1 MNKIKRAII
10 MAAGNGKRL
19 RPLTYSI
26 PKPLISVNGK
36 KMIETIIEA
45 LHANDIYEIYIVVGY
60 LKEQFDYLKNI
71 NGIKLIENPYF
82 NECNNVS
89 SLYVARDYIEDAIIL
104 DGDQIIYNE
113 KILFKDF
120 DKSGY
125 SAFWVDNDTK
135 EWLLSVN
142 NDDIVSCNRTGG
154 KNGWQLC
161 SISRWNKEDAN
172 KLKKHIEIE
181 FLDKNNKEIYW
192 DDVALF
198 CYPNEYNLR
207 IYKINKKDIIE
218 IDNLEELKEIDDNYR
233 EIEV

>member
-82 NECNNVS
+82 NECNNVA
-89 SLYVARDYIEDAIIL
+89 SLYVARDYIDDAIIL

-113 KILFKDF
+113 KFFLKILI
-120 DKSGY
+120 
-125 SAFWVDNDTK
+125 NQ
-135 EWLLSVN
+135 
-142 NDDIVSCNRTGG
+142 DIV
-154 KNGWQLC
+154 
-161 SISRWNKEDAN
+161 
-172 KLKKHIEIE
+172 
-181 FLDKNNKEIYW
+181 
-192 DDVALF
+192 LF
-198 CYPNEYNLR
+198 G
-207 IYKINKKDIIE
+207 
-218 IDNLEELKEIDDNYR
+218 
-233 EIEV
+233 

>member
-1 MNKIKRAII
+1 

-142 NDDIVSCNRTGG
+142 NDDIVS
-154 KNGWQLC
+154 
-161 SISRWNKEDAN
+161 
-172 KLKKHIEIE
+172 
-181 FLDKNNKEIYW
+181 
-192 DDVALF
+192 
-198 CYPNEYNLR
+198 
-207 IYKINKKDIIE
+207 
-218 IDNLEELKEIDDNYR
+218 
-233 EIEV
+233 

>member
-19 RPLTYSI
+19 RPITYTI
-26 PKPLISVNGK
+26 PKPLINVNGK

-60 LKEQFDYLKNI
+60 LKEKFDYLKNI
-71 NGIKLIENPYF
+71 NGITLIENPYF
-82 NECNNVS
+82 NECNNIS
-89 SLYVARDYIEDAIIL
+89 SLFVARDYIEDAIIL
-104 DGDQIIYNE
+104 DGDQIIYN
-113 KILFKDF
+113 KDILFKNF

-125 SAFWVDNDTK
+125 SAFWTEKDTK
-135 EWLLSVN
+135 EWLLTV
-142 NDDIVSCNRTGG
+142 DDDNIISCSRTGG
-154 KNGWQLC
+154 NKGWQLC
-161 SISRWNKEDAN
+161 SVSRWNKTDAQ

-181 FLDKNNKEIYW
+181 FLEKNNKDIFW

-198 CYPNEYNLR
+198 CYPTEYDLK

-218 IDNLEELKEIDDNYR
+218 IDNLDELKEIDNSYK